1 MTIND
6 PAIVASLLG
15 LGAVGLTALVALARL
30 VYRLGK
36 LSTQVEH
43 LRHDAQRRHDA
54 HMLQSLE
61 RHEALVH
68 RLIRLETYFSTGRAG
83 HD

>member
-1 MTIND
+1 MND
-6 PAIVASLLG
+6 PAIISSAVATLI
-15 LGAVGLTALVALARL
+15 VVALALARL

-36 LSTQVEH
+36 LSTQVER

-54 HMLQSLE
+54 HMLQSRE

-68 RLIRLETYFSTGRAG
+68 RLVRLETYFSSGRAG
-83 HD
+83 DGD

>member
-1 MTIND
+1 MND
-6 PAIVASLLG
+6 PAIISSAVATLIVV
-15 LGAVGLTALVALARL
+15 AVALARL

-54 HMLQSLE
+54 HMLQSRE
-61 RHEALVH
+61 RYEGIVH
-68 RLIRLETYFSTGRAG
+68 RLTRLETYFSTGRAG

>member
-1 MTIND
+1 VND
-6 PAIVASLLG
+6 PAIISSAVATLI
-15 LGAVGLTALVALARL
+15 VVALALARL

-61 RHEALVH
+61 RHEGIVH
-68 RLIRLETYFSTGRAG
+68 RLERLETYFSTGRVG
-83 HD
+83 HGD

>member
-1 MTIND
+1 MND
-6 PAIVASLLG
+6 PAIISSAVATLI
-15 LGAVGLTALVALARL
+15 VVALALARL

-54 HMLQSLE
+54 HMLQSRE

-68 RLIRLETYFSTGRAG
+68 RLTRLETYFSTGTIG

>member
-1 MTIND
+1 VND
-6 PAIVASLLG
+6 PAIISSAVATLI
-15 LGAVGLTALVALARL
+15 VVALALARL

-54 HMLQSLE
+54 HIYQSRE
-61 RHEALVH
+61 RYEALVH
-68 RLIRLETYFSTGRAG
+68 RLERLETYFSTGRAG